1 MTRTKQIPGL
11 LAWLLLSFV
20 AAGLGAI
27 ASVHAASFYQQLAQP
42 SWAPPIARGPGI
54 ARVGR

>member
-27 ASVHAASFYQQLAQP
+27 ASVHGQLLPAVGPAFLGAAHRS
-42 SWAPPIARGPGI
+42 RPGI
-54 ARVGR
+54 ARAGR